1 MDASNFSKQF
11 YSHLGPLSKGFGMKY
26 SKGAFSLYQ
35 RLGDVFWRTE
45 LLCGFFLRDGRLEVT
60 AVSRVKPLS
69 FDEVQFAVIDPG
81 KTHRVTDAQRV
92 AAAFAARAL
101 LIGKT
106 VCRLPCAGSAQIEE
120 EQVRA
125 MLLGIIKERDDFL
138 GSAALGRGLSAYLM
152 EHWEKYP
159 YEAGLAHLCQKD
171 WSAAARCFR
180 LAGEKGCFEQKSIGR
195 PGRYLHLVFID
206 YCRAML
212 SGVEWRSELAE
223 NGFSG

>member
-1 MDASNFSKQF
+1 MDAADHSKQF
-11 YSHLGPLSKGFGMKY
+11 YSHLGPLSKRFGMKY

-35 RLGDVFWRTE
+35 RLGDVFWQTV
-45 LLCGFFLRDGRLEVT
+45 LLCDFFLRDGRLEVT
-60 AVSRVKPLS
+60 AVSRVKPLA

-81 KTHRVTDAQRV
+81 KTHRVTDAQR
-92 AAAFAARAL
+92 ATAAFAARAL

-106 VCRLPCAGSAQIEE
+106 VYRLPRAGSAQIEE
-120 EQVRA
+120 EQVSD
-125 MLLGIIKERDDFL
+125 MLLEIVKERDDFL

-159 YEAGLAHLCQKD
+159 YEAGLACLCGGD
-171 WSAAARCFR
+171 YDAARRHFQ
-180 LAGEKGCFEQKSIGR
+180 LAGEKGCFEQKSLGR

-206 YCRAML
+206 YCKAML